1 MLSQDYIQGKLNCSV
16 NQIFETVWQID
27 VKNSW
32 ENGIRLSEASKL
44 NRRTLIATF
53 SYSGIMNL
61 IKKKIKKWYALNL
74 EYLGGYILLQS
85 ASVISRPALLPLIL
99 MEVDSCQNCV
109 YGLHNIKCEE
119 ASVNKSEALAG
130 QSRSF
135 LLSDYINDV
144 DIAFI

>member
-16 NQIFETVWQID
+16 NQIFETVWQIG
-27 VKNSW
+27 VKNSR

-44 NRRTLIATF
+44 NRRTLIPTF

-61 IKKKIKKWYALNL
+61 IKKKQKWYALNL

-144 DIAFI
+144 EIAFI

>member
-1 MLSQDYIQGKLNCSV
+1 M
-16 NQIFETVWQID
+16 
-27 VKNSW
+27 
-32 ENGIRLSEASKL
+32 
-44 NRRTLIATF
+44 
-53 SYSGIMNL
+53 
-61 IKKKIKKWYALNL
+61 